1 MLYLAIQR
9 LSRKWI
15 MSIRDC
21 KGASLNQ
28 MAIKYEGRIE
38 V

>member
-9 LSRKWI
+9 LSRKWT
-15 MSIRDC
+15 MSIRDW
-21 KGASLNQ
+21 KGALNQ
-28 MAIKYEGRIE
+28 MAIKYEGWIE